1 MLPGWM
7 LGDRDK
13 PEETFTPDELH
24 NLEDMRALI
33 RVGVYYQDYPVGANL
48 DRLRFAKWL
57 VEHGKLNEEVSDA

>member
-24 NLEDMRALI
+24 N
-33 RVGVYYQDYPVGANL
+33 
-48 DRLRFAKWL
+48 
-57 VEHGKLNEEVSDA
+57 EEVSDA